1 MNKWTRKLVALVC
14 ALALM
19 GLCLAAAGAESV
31 SFVGGAGTRED
42 PYQIET
48 LEQLQAMAN
57 DMAAS
62 YVLTADID
70 AGSLEAWTP
79 IGTLVA
85 VDEAGETPDPAYAF
99 TGTFDGN
106 GHTISNLNVVGT
118 QVLSGLFGVTANA
131 TISNVTFKNLT
142 VEGSVMVG
150 AIGYT
155 YCSTVKNVTV
165 DGATV
170 RGVDAFAEAGYPA
183 QMIGALTGASMDS
196 VYSGC
201 AVSNVTMTIDSNPEA
216 QDLFSGA
223 QNCGILGGGFE
234 GSSLSNCAVFDSTLT
249 VNGDFCYGIGGMNG
263 CVMTGEY
270 ARSCTVSNVTVK
282 TGNHADLISGAIGY
296 TGNTDGA
303 VTEVSNVVTANVTV
317 SVGDD
322 ASRIGGIVGG
332 PFFFEAYAAYYPNP
346 TCYAL
351 TNCAS
356 DGIVEAG
363 ENCTAVGAVAGYAYQ
378 LKSENVTTTLSLPLI
393 GEEAK

>member
-1 MNKWTRKLVALVC
+1 MNKWTKKLTGLVC

-19 GLCLAAAGAESV
+19 ALCLATAVAENV
-31 SFVGGAGTRED
+31 SFAGGSGTKED

-48 LEQLQAMAN
+48 LEQLQAVAN

-85 VDEAGETPDPAYAF
+85 TDEAGETPDPAYAF

-118 QVLSGLFGVTANA
+118 QMLSGLFGVTANA
-131 TISNVTFKNLT
+131 TVSNVTFKNLT

-150 AIGYT
+150 AIG
-155 YCSTVKNVTV
+155 
-165 DGATV
+165 
-170 RGVDAFAEAGYPA
+170 VDAFAEVGYPA

-201 AVSNVTMTIDSNPEA
+201 AVSNVTMTVDSNPEA

-234 GSSLSNCAVFDSTLT
+234 GSSLSDCTVSNSTLT
-249 VNGDFCYGIGGMNG
+249 VSGDYCYGIGGMNG

-270 ARSCTVSNVTVK
+270 YRNCAVSNVTVK
-282 TGNHADLISGAIGY
+282 TGNHADLIGGAVGY
-296 TGNTDGA
+296 TGNIDGA
-303 VTEVSNVVTANVTV
+303 VTEVSNASTTNVTV
-317 SVGDD
+317 SIGDN
-322 ASRIGGIVGG
+322 ASRIGGIIGG
-332 PFFFEAYAAYYPNP
+332 PFFFEEYAAYYPNP

-356 DGIVEAG
+356 DGVVEVG
-363 ENCTAVGAVAGYAYQ
+363 ENSTAVGAVAGYAYQ

-393 GEEAK
+393 GEEAE

>member
-31 SFVGGAGTRED
+31 SFAGGAGTRED

-106 GHTISNLNVVGT
+106 GHTISNLNVVGA
-118 QVLSGLFGVTANA
+118 QVLAGLFGVTANA

-155 YCSTVKNVTV
+155 YCSTVENVTV

-234 GSSLSNCAVFDSTLT
+234 GSSLSNCTVSDSTLT

-282 TGNHADLISGAIGY
+282 TGNHADLIGGAIGY
-296 TGNTDGA
+296 TGNMDGA

-317 SVGDD
+317 SVGDN

-346 TCYAL
+346 TCYAF

-356 DGIVEAG
+356 DGIVETG

>member
-1 MNKWTRKLVALVC
+1 MNMNKWTKKLTGLVC

-19 GLCLAAAGAESV
+19 ALCLATAVAENV
-31 SFVGGAGTRED
+31 SFAGGSGTKED

-70 AGSLEAWTP
+70 AGSVEEWTP

-85 VDEAGETPDPAYAF
+85 IDEAGETPDPAYAF

-118 QVLSGLFGVTANA
+118 QMLSGLFGVTANA

-155 YCSTVKNVTV
+155 YCSTVENVTV
-165 DGATV
+165 YGATV
-170 RGVDAFAEAGYPA
+170 HGVDAFAEVGYPA
-183 QMIGALTGASMDS
+183 QMIGALT
-196 VYSGC
+196 V
-201 AVSNVTMTIDSNPEA
+201 DSNPEA

-234 GSSLSNCAVFDSTLT
+234 GSSLSDCTVSDSTLT
-249 VNGDFCYGIGGMNG
+249 VSGDYCYGIGGMNG

-270 ARSCTVSNVTVK
+270 YRNCAVSNVTVK
-282 TGNHADLISGAIGY
+282 TGNHADLIGGAVGY
-296 TGNTDGA
+296 TGNIDGA
-303 VTEVSNVVTANVTV
+303 VTEVSNASTTNVTV
-317 SVGDD
+317 SVGDN
-322 ASRIGGIVGG
+322 ASRIGGIIGG
-332 PFFFEAYAAYYPNP
+332 PFFFEEYAAYYPNP

-356 DGIVEAG
+356 DGVVEVG
-363 ENCTAVGAVAGYAYQ
+363 ENSTAVGAVAGYAYQ
-378 LKSENVTTTLSLPLI
+378 LKSENVTTTMSLPLI
-393 GEEAK
+393 GEEAE

>member
-1 MNKWTRKLVALVC
+1 MNKWTKQLVTLVC

-19 GLCLAAAGAESV
+19 ALCLVPAFAEGV
-31 SFVGGAGTRED
+31 SFAGGSGTKED

-62 YVLTADID
+62 YMLTADID

-85 VDEAGETPDPAYAF
+85 IDEAGETPDPAYAF

-118 QVLSGLFGVTANA
+118 QMLSGLFGVTANA
-131 TISNVTFKNLT
+131 TIANVTFKNLT
-142 VEGSVMVG
+142 IEGSVMVG

-155 YCSTVKNVTV
+155 YCSTVENVTV

-170 RGVDAFAEAGYPA
+170 YGVDASEMLGAPA

-201 AVSNVTMTIDSNPEA
+201 TVSRVTMTIDSNPEA

-223 QNCGILGGGFE
+223 QNCGVLGGGFE
-234 GSSLSNCAVFDSTLT
+234 GSSLSGCTVSDSTLT
-249 VNGDFCYGIGGMNG
+249 VNGDYCYGIGGMNG

-270 ARSCTVSNVTVK
+270 YRDCTVFNVTVAA
-282 TGNHADLISGAIGY
+282 GNHADLIGGAVGY
-296 TGNTDGA
+296 TGNIDGT
-303 VTEVSNVVTANVTV
+303 VTEVSNVSTASVTICAGAN
-317 SVGDD
+317 
-322 ASRIGGIVGG
+322 ASRIGGIIGG
-332 PFFFEAYAAYYPNP
+332 PFFFEEYADYYPNP
-346 TCYAL
+346 TCYTL
-351 TNCAS
+351 TNCVS
-356 DGIVEAG
+356 DGVVETG
-363 ENCTAVGAVAGYAYQ
+363 ENSTAVGAVAGYAYQ

-393 GEEAK
+393 GEEAE

>member
-1 MNKWTRKLVALVC
+1 MNKWTKKLTGLVC

-19 GLCLAAAGAESV
+19 ALCLATAVAENV
-31 SFVGGAGTRED
+31 SFAGGSGTKED

-70 AGSLEAWTP
+70 AGSVEEWTP

-85 VDEAGETPDPAYAF
+85 IDEAGETPDPAYAF

-118 QVLSGLFGVTANA
+118 QMLSGLFGVTANA

-155 YCSTVKNVTV
+155 YCSTVENVTV
-165 DGATV
+165 YGATV
-170 RGVDAFAEAGYPA
+170 HGVDAFAEVGYPA
-183 QMIGALTGASMDS
+183 QMIGALT
-196 VYSGC
+196 V
-201 AVSNVTMTIDSNPEA
+201 DSNPEA

-234 GSSLSNCAVFDSTLT
+234 GSSLSDCTVSDSTLT
-249 VNGDFCYGIGGMNG
+249 VSGDYCYGIGGMNG

-270 ARSCTVSNVTVK
+270 YRNCAVSNVTVK
-282 TGNHADLISGAIGY
+282 TGNHADLIGGAVGY
-296 TGNTDGA
+296 TGNIDGA
-303 VTEVSNVVTANVTV
+303 VTEVSNASTTNVTV
-317 SVGDD
+317 SVGDN
-322 ASRIGGIVGG
+322 ASRIGGIIGG
-332 PFFFEAYAAYYPNP
+332 PFFFEEYAAYYPNP

-356 DGIVEAG
+356 DGVVEVG
-363 ENCTAVGAVAGYAYQ
+363 ENSTAVGAVAGYAYQ
-378 LKSENVTTTLSLPLI
+378 LKSENVTTTMSLPLI
-393 GEEAK
+393 GEEAE